1 MKTPIQEL
9 LSIVSDLKTR
19 GENDGT
25 SDGLII
31 KTCMNM
37 VEKIIN
43 DEALIEKEKKA
54 INDAYFNGF
63 VDCSYTELD
72 DQKDDFTDEQTNHY
86 YNKTFNK

>member
-54 INDAYFNGF
+54 ILKRAIKQLAAES
-63 VDCSYTELD
+63 VL
-72 DQKDDFTDEQTNHY
+72 K
-86 YNKTFNK
+86 NKVESSKSLTLG